1 MPTPSIKLFL
11 APPVAHPPA
20 GWLPVDA
27 ADLRSLHFASSA
39 VEAAYIEDLPS
50 TMRESDLVLLL
61 EELHRIVR
69 PGGWR
74 DSADGTNMF
83 KGGLIRIATPDIATA
98 TRAYV
103 DSDMPYFGI
112 ALGRAAADASPGA
125 AFAMWLSRFAPVRAY
140 DHGAMMAAIRRAGL
154 TGVYRSARHKSLT
167 PMLRGPEFDG
177 EGEHRLYFECW
188 REAQGEREAA

>member
-1 MPTPSIKLFL
+1 MSTPSIRLFF
-11 APPVAHPPA
+11 APPGVRPPV
-20 GWLPVDA
+20 GWLPVEA
-27 ADLRSLHFASSA
+27 HDLRGLHFANGA

-50 TMRESDLVLLL
+50 MMREAELVLLL

-74 DSADGTNMF
+74 DSADGTNAF
-83 KGGLIRIATPDIATA
+83 VGGLIRIATPDIATA

-103 DSDMPYFGI
+103 ESDMGFFRM
-112 ALGRAAADASPGA
+112 ALGPAAADVGPGA
-125 AFAMWLSRFAPVRAY
+125 ALAMWLSRFASVRAY
-140 DHGAMMAAIRRAGL
+140 DHGAMMAAIRQAGL

-167 PMLRGPEFDG
+167 PMLRGAEFDG